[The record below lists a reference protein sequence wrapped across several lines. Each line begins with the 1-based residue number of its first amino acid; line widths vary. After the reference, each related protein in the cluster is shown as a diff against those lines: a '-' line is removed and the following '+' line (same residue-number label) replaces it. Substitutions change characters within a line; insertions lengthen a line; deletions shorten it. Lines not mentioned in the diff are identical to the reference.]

1 MAVAGTR
8 ARRITLRRIAP
19 YVAAAAVGG
28 CAVWLGI
35 ASGWL
40 PRHATTATRLPD
52 PVTTPSD
59 RYAWTDL
66 PAPAFPIP
74 PYACYL
80 KDVTIVLDP
89 GHGGRAA
96 RPNWKR
102 GPTGLREAVVN
113 LRVAQFLRE
122 FLTAA
127 RANVVLTR
135 ATDMYLDPED
145 SVDLKKRA
153 ALANR
158 VRADLFLSIHHNAAQ
173 TPPAN
178 YTALFYHK
186 SPDHSPA
193 SLCAARHLL
202 TGLNDALRLETH
214 LECALLSD
222 GLLQPDR
229 GFAVLREARVP
240 AVLSEAS
247 FHSNPAEERRLR
259 ERAYNRREAYGLFLG
274 LARWAQAGLPRVRL
288 VQPAD
293 AHPRVGEPTLIL
305 LDDGLSKRGGWAEE
319 IVKIVADSLVVK
331 LDGRRVPYD
340 VDLMRGQLQ
349 VTLPNAAATK
359 PGRLYVD
366 FENIFGQH
374 VLHPWLELNPSR

>member
-1 MAVAGTR
+1 
-8 ARRITLRRIAP
+8 
-19 YVAAAAVGG
+19 
-28 CAVWLGI
+28 
-35 ASGWL
+35 
-40 PRHATTATRLPD
+40 
-52 PVTTPSD
+52 
-59 RYAWTDL
+59 
-66 PAPAFPIP
+66 
-74 PYACYL
+74 
-80 KDVTIVLDP
+80 
-89 GHGGRAA
+89 
-96 RPNWKR
+96 
-102 GPTGLREAVVN
+102 
-113 LRVAQFLRE
+113 VAQFLRE
-122 FLTAA
+122 FLTAGG
-127 RANVVLTR
+127 ANVILTR
-135 ATDMYLDPED
+135 ETDVYLDPED
-145 SVDLKKRA
+145 SVDVKKRA

-158 VRADLFLSIHHNAAQ
+158 LRADLFLSIHHNAAETSQ
-173 TPPAN
+173 PN

-222 GLLQPDR
+222 GLLQPNR

-259 ERAYNRREAYGLFLG
+259 DPAYNRREAYGLFLG
-274 LARWAQAGLPRVRL
+274 LARWAQAGLPRIRL

-293 AHPRVGEPTLIL
+293 ARARVGEPMLIL
-305 LDDGLSKRGGWAEE
+305 LDDGLSKRGGWAKEV
-319 IVKIVADSLVVK
+319 VKIVADSLVVK

-340 VDLMRGQLQ
+340 VDLKRGRLQ
-349 VTLPNAAATK
+349 VALPDAAVEK

-374 VLHPWLELNPSR
+374 VLHPWLELNPGR